1 MTDEEFLEQ
10 NSGVIEKGGIEE
22 IIDLI
27 REGNLYLDHLPSYY
41 ILPIVVYRGF
51 DIDFIY
57 NPEST
62 LGSSLV
68 LPNYKGSKIIIF
80 NKIEGIGDNPK
91 RVLEDYL
98 YKKNFKTPLINKLLN
113 QVKVVRV

>member
-10 NSGVIEKGGIEE
+10 NSEVIEKGKIEE

-27 REGNLYLDHLPSYY
+27 RRDDLYLDHLPSYY

-51 DIDFIY
+51 DIEFVY
-57 NPEST
+57 QPLAA
-62 LGSSLV
+62 LGSLLV
-68 LPNYKGSKIIIF
+68 IPNSSGNKIIIF
-80 NKIEGIGDNPK
+80 HKIEGISDNPK

-98 YKKNFKTPLINKLLN
+98 YRKKFKTPLINRLLN
-113 QVKVVRV
+113 QVTVRSN